1 MPEGGA
7 VTAVVVEAGAL
18 GEDFDIEVALPSAG
32 ASDGGQSVTVTLAK
46 VTAEDGALATQAYL
60 ISTGELGRA
69 ACSGAPAASAGQAA
83 LAVITRAAHQG
94 GRQLRRR
101 RDRRG

>member
-18 GEDFDIEVALPSAG
+18 GEDFDIEVVLLSTG

-60 ISTGELGRA
+60 ISVGELGKA
-69 ACSGAPAASAGQAA
+69 ACSGSKRSTSCAGCD
-83 LAVITRAAHQG
+83 HSCCPS
-94 GRQLRRR
+94 RRPTATTAT
-101 RDRRG
+101 

>member
-18 GEDFDIEVALPSAG
+18 GDDFEIEVVLPSAG

-46 VTAEDGALATQAYL
+46 VTAEDGALAAQAYL
-60 ISTGELGRA
+60 ISVGELGKA
-69 ACSGAPAASAGQAA
+69 ACSGSKRWTSCAGCD
-83 LAVITRAAHQG
+83 HSCCPS
-94 GRQLRRR
+94 RRPTATTAT
-101 RDRRG
+101 

>member
-1 MPEGGA
+1 M
-7 VTAVVVEAGAL
+7 VLLST
-18 GEDFDIEVALPSAG
+18 G

-60 ISTGELGRA
+60 ISVGELGKA
-69 ACSGAPAASAGQAA
+69 ACSGSKRWTAA
-83 LAVITRAAHQG
+83 LAVIPRAAHQG

>member
-60 ISTGELGRA
+60 IGTGELGKA
-69 ACSGAPAASAGQAA
+69 ACSGSKRWTSCDGCDHSCCPS
-83 LAVITRAAHQG
+83 
-94 GRQLRRR
+94 RRPTTTTVT
-101 RDRRG
+101 